1 MLVGGGKVMTI
12 EAMERFAVLARHKS
26 FSKAAEE
33 LYLSQST
40 LSRQIMELEKELG
53 CTLIL
58 RSGKGIVLSD
68 AGRLFNRYA
77 INALNENARFR
88 VELSRLNICDDHR
101 ARIGYTTRGHHGIL
115 QQGIQQFP
123 QNIHEYHFLQANP
136 PRIAAMLNEGTL
148 DCALMHRA
156 SAELLNEAVTV
167 RKISDCLL
175 SVLVPEGN
183 PLYGRERLLPRE
195 LSCLSGMTWLT
206 YDRQL
211 APHLYDRQK
220 AFLNSHHVVPLQT
233 LVMEDFD
240 AILLNAMTVN
250 GFVLGAGI
258 EPQYPCFSRILV
270 QEELP
275 WLDLVFVFR
284 KDAATIAEQFY
295 YMLLDR
301 FPNNAYTA

>member
-1 MLVGGGKVMTI
+1 MTI
-12 EAMERFAVLARHKS
+12 EAMGRFVALVRNKS
-26 FSKAAEE
+26 FSRAAEE

-68 AGRLFNRYA
+68 AGRLFYRYA
-77 INALNENARFR
+77 INALNENAGFR

-101 ARIGYTTRGHHGIL
+101 TRIGYTTRGHHGIL
-115 QQGIQQFP
+115 QHGIQKFP

-136 PRIAAMLNEGTL
+136 PQIAAMLNAGTL

-156 SAELLNEAVTV
+156 SAELLNENVIV

-183 PLYGRERLLPRE
+183 QLYGRERLFPRE

-211 APHLYDRQK
+211 APCLYDRQN
-220 AFLNSHHVVPLQT
+220 AFLNAHHVVPLQT

-240 AILLNAMTVN
+240 AILLNAMTVK

-258 EPQYPCFSRILV
+258 EPQYPGFSRILI
-270 QEELP
+270 QEELS

-284 KDAATIAEQFY
+284 KDAAAIAEQFY
-295 YMLLDR
+295 YMLINR
-301 FPNNAYTA
+301 FPNNAYPA